1 MQRKAN
7 KARKNK
13 PTRKQGLTR
22 ITPIPRVFPEIMPRV
37 HDCALRYVEGI
48 DFTTASGV
56 ISNYTFALNDL
67 YDPNVTGT
75 GHQPKGFDQ
84 LAALYFRYK
93 VLSVHV
99 KVTVTNTLATTAVD
113 WVMLPAQ
120 VSTSF
125 STIEG
130 AYEEPGASFMTVGR
144 ADSGQSSLV
153 MEKEFYLPAIVG
165 RTPES
170 WMADDLVG
178 AFVSASPSNIVYLR
192 IATQTQESVTA
203 STHARF
209 ELKYRCRF
217 FERSATV
224 AGS

>member
-1 MQRKAN
+1 
-7 KARKNK
+7 
-13 PTRKQGLTR
+13 
-22 ITPIPRVFPEIMPRV
+22 V
-37 HDCALRYVEGI
+37 HDCTLRYVEGI
-48 DFTTASGV
+48 DFTPASGV

-75 GHQPKGFDQ
+75 GHQPKGFDE
-84 LAALYFRYK
+84 LSALYFRYK
-93 VLSVHV
+93 VISVHV
-99 KVTVTNTLATTAVD
+99 KVTITNTLATTAVD

-130 AYEEPGASFMTVGR
+130 AYEEPGAEFRTVGR

-153 MEKEFYLPAIVG
+153 LEKDYYLPTIVG
-165 RTPES
+165 RTPRAY
-170 WMADDLVG
+170 MADDLFG
-178 AFVSASPSNIVYLR
+178 AFVSASPTNIVYLR
-192 IATQTQESVTA
+192 VATQTQESVTA

-209 ELKYRCRF
+209 ELRYRCRF
-217 FERSATV
+217 AERSATV